1 MLAAGMSIAEGLR
14 VGRYE
19 VLRKLGQGGFG
30 VLYVARDLE
39 LDREVALKFLRPEH
53 LTRPQLV
60 QRFLQEAR
68 SAAKIDH
75 AGIVT
80 VFECGQVADT
90 NTRADGTVYIAM
102 ELLKGESLGARL
114 KRERRLAPAL
124 AIGLCRQVTAALGA
138 AHRAGIVHRDLKPD
152 NIFLVP
158 DPAVRGGERVKILD
172 FGIAKLADGQLSG
185 NVRTHSAMVLGTP
198 MYMSPEQCKSSA
210 KVDHRSDIY
219 ATGCIL
225 FELLTGQTPYDG
237 DAGELIAKHQLAA
250 VPAPR
255 AVLPELSQG
264 LDMLLTQMLAKSPDD
279 RPGSME
285 LVDDA
290 LAACEGTASKIA
302 TPAPLRP
309 DRDSM
314 PTATTMFQ
322 GEHTHAEARKPPPW
336 KLIGGAAGVIVLGI
350 VLGIAATRSGDD
362 AQDPPAKVATV
373 VDTTPSGSGSD
384 VVVAP
389 LPPPPTQPTVSAP
402 PAGDDLFLECSKL
415 AVERYWTGLLTCSER
430 LASVD
435 PAKAAELRA
444 KAVMETKAESAAR
457 NVEDA
462 LQARNYDDALEQLAK
477 IPEDSVY
484 KRDTATRVSEVM
496 EAVENAKSAGG
507 GKSAAVPPQAAP
519 PDCDADA
526 LRQKGDDHLQTGMD
540 AAALAAFE
548 ASMRCRPNPALYRR
562 AFLAACRS
570 NNAAKA
576 NVYYPKLPSKDAA
589 ALSQMC
595 ARVGIKLDP
604 HTPDPYPA
612 KPDCDADALRQKGD
626 DHLQSGMDA
635 AALAAFEA
643 SMRCRPDP
651 TLYRRAFL
659 AACRSKNA
667 AKAKAYFP
675 KLPAKDATPLAQMC
689 IRNGIQVP

>member
-1 MLAAGMSIAEGLR
+1 MSIAEGLR

-68 SAAKIDH
+68 SAAKINH

-80 VFECGQVADT
+80 VFECGQVSGT

-102 ELLKGESLGARL
+102 ELLAGESLGARL

-124 AIGLCRQVTAALGA
+124 AIGICRQVCAALGA
-138 AHRAGIVHRDLKPD
+138 AHKSGIVHRDLKPD

-158 DPAVRGGERVKILD
+158 DPAVHGGERVKILD

-237 DAGELIAKHQLAA
+237 DAGELIAKHQLAP

-255 AVLPELSQG
+255 AILPELPQD
-264 LDMLLTQMLAKSPDD
+264 LDRLLTQMLAKTPDD

-290 LAACEGTASKIA
+290 LAACETSASRLA
-302 TPAPLRP
+302 SRAPLP
-309 DRDSM
+309 PPRDGM
-314 PTATTMFQ
+314 PTATTMFE
-322 GEHTHAEARKPPPW
+322 GERTQTATRSPPW
-336 KLIGGAAGVIVLGI
+336 RLIGGAAGVVALGI
-350 VLGIAATRSGDD
+350 ILGVAVTRGGGGDD
-362 AQDPPAKVATV
+362 DKAVAAA
-373 VDTTPSGSGSD
+373 SLGSSLRID
-384 VVVAP
+384 AAAAAPEPVAP
-389 LPPPPTQPTVSAP
+389 VEIRPVEIRPVEIDVDSSPPTAVVTT
-402 PAGDDLFLECSKL
+402 AGDDLRLECTKL
-415 AVERYWTGLLTCSER
+415 AADREWAELVACSGQ
-430 LASVD
+430 LASAD
-435 PAKAAELRA
+435 PAKAKELRA
-444 KAVMETKAESAAR
+444 QAILENKAEAAARALDHALAGGRTKAAA
-457 NVEDA
+457 EE
-462 LQARNYDDALEQLAK
+462 LAR
-477 IPEDSVY
+477 IPRDSVY
-484 KRDTATRVSEVM
+484 RVDAEARYASALTTKDRAPVATAHDEP
-496 EAVENAKSAGG
+496 E
-507 GKSAAVPPQAAP
+507 PAP
-519 PDCDADA
+519 PATKDCDADT
-526 LRQKGDDHLQTGMD
+526 LRQKGDDHLQQGMD
-540 AAALAAFE
+540 
-548 ASMRCRPNPALYRR
+548 
-562 AFLAACRS
+562 
-570 NNAAKA
+570 
-576 NVYYPKLPSKDAA
+576 
-589 ALSQMC
+589 
-595 ARVGIKLDP
+595 G
-604 HTPDPYPA
+604 
-612 KPDCDADALRQKGD
+612 
-626 DHLQSGMDA
+626 

-667 AKAKAYFP
+667 GKAKLYYG
-675 KLPAKDATPLAQMC
+675 KLPSKDATSLAMMC